1 MENKERRRRSQDKI
15 EKAFVE
21 LILTEDRRNINVSNI
36 CKLAKVNRTTF
47 YTNYIDMCDLI
58 SKIKH
63 SKFKLFNEVYENK
76 ETRSREKLLAL
87 FEDAKKN
94 KKFYL
99 AWLNLSLERDCIMPT
114 DYLKQ
119 EKSKFDNVEDFY
131 SEFGFKQGLLTILYC
146 YLRDGCPI
154 EPDKLVDLVFIKK
167 YLPNV

>member
-1 MENKERRRRSQDKI
+1 
-15 EKAFVE
+15 
-21 LILTEDRRNINVSNI
+21 
-36 CKLAKVNRTTF
+36 
-47 YTNYIDMCDLI
+47 
-58 SKIKH
+58 
-63 SKFKLFNEVYENK
+63 
-76 ETRSREKLLAL
+76 
-87 FEDAKKN
+87 
-94 KKFYL
+94 
-99 AWLNLSLERDCIMPT
+99 MPT